1 MAKDKPEPTQDAPQD
16 PSQETPQEAPEGQD
30 QPRTIRV
37 RMDQRDLKTSYANAF
52 NTHGL
57 INEVILDFGLN
68 MPVPPQ
74 PDQPPEIILQITDRI
89 ILNYYSAKRL
99 AITLSQ
105 LIRRHEEQFG
115 ELELDV
121 AKRRKDT
128 V

>member
-1 MAKDKPEPTQDAPQD
+1 MAKNDPEPAQNAPQA
-16 PSQETPQEAPEGQD
+16 APEAAPQGQEN
-30 QPRTIRV
+30 QPQQQTVRI

-74 PDQPPEIILQITDRI
+74 PDQTPEIVLQITDRI

-99 AITLSQ
+99 ALTLGQ
-105 LIRRHEEQFG
+105 LVRRHEERFG
-115 ELELDV
+115 ELELDDS
-121 AKRRKDT
+121 KRVQSDK
-128 V
+128 